1 MWNCL
6 KTWFNRNKLCEQ
18 NKLCE
23 HQWIDYQ
30 GKPYIVV
37 DIYEYNNKVSILA
50 GKQKYTSNYKSQ
62 RIYKR
67 ISYEEAKNSPKLNPP
82 EFRLNEYVLY
92 IGESLYGRFP
102 ISVMKIIE
110 ITNNATTPYIVKCE
124 RGIID
129 VSPYEI
135 SKIDL

>member
-1 MWNCL
+1 MWNYL
-6 KTWFNRNKLCEQ
+6 KTWFKREQ
-18 NKLCE
+18 LREN
-23 HQWIDYQ
+23 QWIDYK
-30 GKPYIVV
+30 GEPYIVV
-37 DIYEYNNKVSILA
+37 DIYMYDDDVFIIS
-50 GKQKYTSNYKSQ
+50 GKQDYDSDYRTHRLS
-62 RIYKR
+62 KR
-67 ISYEEAKNSPKLNPP
+67 ITYTEAKRCTRLNPP

-110 ITNNATTPYIVKCE
+110 LTNDAVAPYVVKCK